1 MPPALNPDSD
11 WCGLRRHRLLSSVDT
26 LCAFMYDVLYTLHA
40 IPSLLSAMNNQNQQP
55 QPNPSDQS
63 LQARLALLAA
73 QQQNPS
79 DRPPVSQDHI
89 AAMAAAVGSMQGQN
103 RDAIMKQASNFS
115 HRPRPQLTS
124 RSYKR
129 SRAHMPIAQSLRRNR
144 RSTSSLRPDLA
155 PHRLQ
160 TNRVYL
166 HPHRLPRLHPP
177 TLSIKTAF
185 SILVCLGLA
194 QATV

>member
-1 MPPALNPDSD
+1 
-11 WCGLRRHRLLSSVDT
+11 
-26 LCAFMYDVLYTLHA
+26 
-40 IPSLLSAMNNQNQQP
+40 MNNPNQQP
-55 QPNPSDQS
+55 QLNPSDQS

-103 RDAIMKQASNFS
+103 RDAIMKQASYLS

-129 SRAHMPIAQSLRRNR
+129 SRAHMPIAQSLRLNR

-160 TNRVYL
+160 TSRVYL

-177 TLSIKTAF
+177 TLSIKTAL
-185 SILVCLGLA
+185 SILVCLGLP

>member
-1 MPPALNPDSD
+1 
-11 WCGLRRHRLLSSVDT
+11 
-26 LCAFMYDVLYTLHA
+26 MYDVRYIL
-40 IPSLLSAMNNQNQQP
+40 SLLSAMNNQNQQP
-55 QPNPSDQS
+55 QLNPSDQS

-79 DRPPVSQDHI
+79 DRPSVSQDHI

-103 RDAIMKQASNFS
+103 RDAIMKQASYTS

-124 RSYKR
+124 RSCKR
-129 SRAHMPIAQSLRRNR
+129 YRVRMPVAQSLRLNR

-166 HPHRLPRLHPP
+166 HPRRLPRPHPP
-177 TLSIKTAF
+177 TLSIKMAF
-185 SILVCLGLA
+185 SFLVCLGLA